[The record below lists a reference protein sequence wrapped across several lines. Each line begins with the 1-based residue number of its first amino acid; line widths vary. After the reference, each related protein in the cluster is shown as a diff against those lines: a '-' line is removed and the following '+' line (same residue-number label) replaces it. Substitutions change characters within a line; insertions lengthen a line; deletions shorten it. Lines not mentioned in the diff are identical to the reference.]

1 MPLLHNLNFPPVY
14 QRLRNRALAM
24 LPLAFVVILSRPVF
38 DIAARTFDLQR
49 EPLQIISDSACIL
62 LLLPMSFYLGK
73 MGIIKYRAI
82 YAKSPLCPL
91 CAAKMVAPDPAA
103 ASATG
108 PSTPADPA
116 ALFTCPRWHHAATRA
131 ELKAAWSD
139 VT

>member
-1 MPLLHNLNFPPVY
+1 MPLSPILNFPPVY

-24 LPLAFVVILSRPVF
+24 LPLAFVVILSRPAF

-91 CAAKMVAPDPAA
+91 CAAKMQADTSGVANDPAA
-103 ASATG
+103 M
-108 PSTPADPA
+108 
-116 ALFTCPRWHHAATRA
+116 FTCPRCHHAATRA
-131 ELKAAWSD
+131 QLKAAWSD